1 MCVYFAEISMEGRVF
16 TLHDKIVLLTCV
28 ENQWHVP
35 ALALQSLEVVS
46 IAQME
51 ALSLNTQIYL

>member
-1 MCVYFAEISMEGRVF
+1 MSVWPCMCVQCAEIGMEGYVF
-16 TLHDKIVLLTCV
+16 TQHDKIVLLTRV

-51 ALSLNTQIYL
+51 AL